1 MYKKLLSTI
10 KGMWLGTGI
19 KKIVFTSTAVL
30 TAIIV
35 CAFAVASGC
44 AVATHKHS
52 VFKSCENYTK
62 FVKIGLEA
70 ELKALI
76 NNLNVY
82 MNEPIISPNENL
94 YKDGFLDSPLIDD
107 ILKKLRGTVA
117 TNSLIKD
124 IAVTFYNHPI
134 VITQSGFFSSDYMK
148 NSPESMLVV
157 NDFDY
162 NKEKKV
168 VHMHAQ
174 QQPKIYGQPHS
185 LYLYFLT
192 DDYRMT
198 ISVDVNNFISKFNK
212 TKFYDDSSI
221 ILVMNSAGKIILTN
235 DYQTSLSLDKKKIFD
250 AKSMSYNGDYLLVKE
265 KGENALTYAVL
276 YDKATIKN
284 DISSVNHFYIIAYL
298 ITLVAI
304 LAFLYLLYNI
314 LVIPL
319 KKFANNFLSVSG
331 SSKKNEFVALLDY
344 VEIMNEQIFEM
355 SDYILST
362 KDTTNNA
369 MMINAILYN
378 SASRANHEFT
388 TYENNFFRDAFPLDN
403 FMLAYFITGT
413 SDDTLSTGL
422 SVALDAMNT
431 KYEFCFI
438 ADDGFFVVINYNGS
452 AENVRKGLKKYVD
465 DRNKSNLRV
474 VAIVSDPAK
483 SIEDISE
490 CTKQVSSI
498 KKHRDVRKK
507 SKLYTEAD
515 IVSDRHMLAA
525 FVENETA
532 FMNLIKIGDKENLA
546 ESLKNIFK
554 NSEKSSYSDCYTF
567 FMYLHNFVIRAA
579 FKPSGEAEQQ
589 ELPYSSFITKNNPA
603 ILDYDK
609 LRDSFSETCMML
621 CERANDLENNYEDE
635 IIKYIKINYN
645 KFISLDIVAQKFN
658 MNPSY
663 LSTYIKKKIGMSFV
677 EYMRMLRISN
687 AKKLLTET
695 DLDIA
700 EITETLGFTDTSSF
714 IRYFKKS
721 EGITPKQYRTT
732 NKKLGS

>member
-1 MYKKLLSTI
+1 
-10 KGMWLGTGI
+10 
-19 KKIVFTSTAVL
+19 
-30 TAIIV
+30 
-35 CAFAVASGC
+35 
-44 AVATHKHS
+44 
-52 VFKSCENYTK
+52 
-62 FVKIGLEA
+62 
-70 ELKALI
+70 
-76 NNLNVY
+76 
-82 MNEPIISPNENL
+82 
-94 YKDGFLDSPLIDD
+94 
-107 ILKKLRGTVA
+107 
-117 TNSLIKD
+117 
-124 IAVTFYNHPI
+124 
-134 VITQSGFFSSDYMK
+134 
-148 NSPESMLVV
+148 
-157 NDFDY
+157 
-162 NKEKKV
+162 
-168 VHMHAQ
+168 
-174 QQPKIYGQPHS
+174 
-185 LYLYFLT
+185 
-192 DDYRMT
+192 
-198 ISVDVNNFISKFNK
+198 
-212 TKFYDDSSI
+212 
-221 ILVMNSAGKIILTN
+221 
-235 DYQTSLSLDKKKIFD
+235 
-250 AKSMSYNGDYLLVKE
+250 
-265 KGENALTYAVL
+265 
-276 YDKATIKN
+276 
-284 DISSVNHFYIIAYL
+284 
-298 ITLVAI
+298 
-304 LAFLYLLYNI
+304 
-314 LVIPL
+314 
-319 KKFANNFLSVSG
+319 
-331 SSKKNEFVALLDY
+331 
-344 VEIMNEQIFEM
+344 
-355 SDYILST
+355 
-362 KDTTNNA
+362 
-369 MMINAILYN
+369 
-378 SASRANHEFT
+378 
-388 TYENNFFRDAFPLDN
+388 
-403 FMLAYFITGT
+403 
-413 SDDTLSTGL
+413 
-422 SVALDAMNT
+422 MNT